1 MWLYK
6 QIIRTAK
13 GFTLIEVLLSL
24 AIFLLIVA
32 FLPTM
37 ISIIHPNYYND
48 DQINKQEWEL
58 FLQQARI
65 ELREAIA
72 INVNSNTLYL
82 TTSQQKTISYEQYK
96 TILRR
101 RVDETGHEVLIQ
113 NISSVIFRPVTEGI
127 IIQVI
132 DLSGE
137 LYEERISSM
146 VTLEVPY
153 REKE

>member
-24 AIFLLIVA
+24 SIFLLIVA

-37 ISIIHPNYYND
+37 IAIVFPNYDNN
-48 DQINKQEWEL
+48 DQINNQEWEL

-82 TTSQQKTISYEQYK
+82 TTSHQKTISYEQYK

-101 RVDETGHEVLIQ
+101 RVDGTGHEVLIQ